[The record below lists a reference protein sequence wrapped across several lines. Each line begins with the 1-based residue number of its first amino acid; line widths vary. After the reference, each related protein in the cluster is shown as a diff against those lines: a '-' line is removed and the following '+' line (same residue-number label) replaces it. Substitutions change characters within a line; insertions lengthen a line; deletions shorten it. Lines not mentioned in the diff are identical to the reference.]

1 MLTVYFANSFKR
13 DYKVCQKRNKKM
25 DELHIVMK
33 MLEDEIP
40 LEKRH
45 REHKLIGNYAGLWE
59 CHIEPDWLLVYDRD
73 DSDLTFVRTGTHS
86 DLFR

>member
-1 MLTVYFANSFKR
+1 MLTVYFTNSFKR
-13 DYKVCQKRNKKM
+13 DYKVCQKRNKRM
-25 DELHIVMK
+25 DELHNIMK

-40 LEKRH
+40 LEKKH
-45 REHKLIGNYAGLWE
+45 KEHKLVGKYIGLWE

-73 DSDLTFVRTGTHS
+73 DNELTFIRTGTHS